1 MVFARRV
8 FLTAGLYGLVVIAPQ
23 LFLEAKTSRDFPPAI
38 THPEFYY
45 GFVGTALAWQA
56 AFLVIARDPL
66 RYRPLMLVAAL
77 VEKGVFG
84 IAGLVLHSQGRVP
97 PLIVLFAGIDLVL
110 GLLFLESWRRTR
122 SIPAAS

>member
-84 IAGLVLHSQGRVP
+84 IAGLVLYSQGRVP